1 MPGLDSRDI
10 EKALTLF
17 RAGNLAAAAQV
28 CEAILRRNRRNVDA
42 LYLLALIAM
51 NRRDCEEAERI
62 FAKATKVDP
71 NSAEIWNNR
80 GSNLC
85 AMNLPDRA
93 LEAFDRAIAIAP
105 TFFEAI
111 YNRGK
116 TLNDTGQLE
125 AALASYDKCL
135 ELQPRYVP
143 ALNNRGNL
151 LEKLERNEEALTSY
165 NKCLAA
171 APTFATA
178 WKNAGIVLIK
188 LRRYEEAAKAL
199 GRALELDPAQDAIGH
214 LIYARQQLCDWDDL
228 PALISQLVDGVQ
240 KGTVTAIP
248 FVLLGATD
256 SAELQL
262 GYARDYVAKKY
273 APAGRT
279 LWRGE
284 RYAHERIRIAYLSA
298 DFREHATAYLTAGLF
313 ERHDRTKFETIAI
326 SFSPYRP
333 DEAQQRIRNA
343 FEKFI
348 DVCNMSDGEVA
359 NLIRELEVD
368 IAVDLMCL
376 TQHHRLGILAFRPA
390 PIQVNFL
397 GYPGTVGAP
406 YIDYIIADRVVIP
419 AADQQFYSEK
429 VVYLPDTYQP
439 NDDRRVCPALGMAR
453 ADHGLPE
460 HGFVFC
466 SFNNTFKITPM
477 IFDIWMRLLRQVDGS
492 ILWLLEGDALVTQN
506 LGREAERRGVA
517 ASRLIFAKRVGLEH
531 HLARHRL
538 ADLFL
543 DTLPYNAHTTA
554 SDALWMGL
562 PVLTC
567 PGRTFAGR
575 VAASLLSAAGL
586 EELIASSL
594 ADYEAMALKL
604 ARDGPLLDSL
614 RERVE
619 SSRRDGRLFDTVLY
633 TRQIESAYVQMWER
647 FQKGEPRASISVP
660 RIERNGRAGFVPTW
674 E

>member
-10 EKALTLF
+10 ERALTLF
-17 RAGNLAAAAQV
+17 RAGNSAAAAQV
-28 CEAILRRNRRNVDA
+28 CEAILRRNGRDVSA
-42 LYLLALIAM
+42 LYLLALTAM
-51 NRRDCEEAERI
+51 QQQDCAKAERV
-62 FAKATKVDP
+62 FAKLTKIAA

-80 GSNLC
+80 GANLY
-85 AMNLPDRA
+85 AMKLPDSA
-93 LEAFDRAIAIAP
+93 IEAFDRAIAIEP
-105 TFFEAI
+105 TFSEAI

-116 TLNDTGQLE
+116 ALNDTGQLE
-125 AALASYDKCL
+125 AALAAYDKCL

-143 ALNNRGNL
+143 ALNNRGNV

-214 LIYARQQLCDWDDL
+214 LIYARQQLCDWGDL
-228 PALISQLVDGVQ
+228 PALISKLVDDVQ

-248 FVLLGATD
+248 FVLLGATN
-256 SAELQL
+256 SASLQL
-262 GYARDYVAKKY
+262 QYARDYVAKEY
-273 APAGRT
+273 APARRS

-284 RYAHERIRIAYLSA
+284 CYAHERIRIAYLSA
-298 DFREHATAYLTAGLF
+298 DFRAHAIVYLTAGLF
-313 ERHDRTKFETIAI
+313 EHHDRTKFETIAI
-326 SFSPYRP
+326 SFSPYHP
-333 DEAQQRIRNA
+333 DEAQQRVRNA
-343 FEKFI
+343 FENFI
-348 DVCNMSDGEVA
+348 DVRNMSDGEVA
-359 NLIRELEVD
+359 SLIRELEVD
-368 IAVDLMCL
+368 IAVDLMGL

-390 PIQVNFL
+390 PIQVNYL
-397 GYPGTVGAP
+397 GYAGTIGAP
-406 YIDYIIADRVVIP
+406 YVDYIIADRVVIP

-429 VVYLPDTYQP
+429 VAYLPDSYQP
-439 NDDRRVCPALGMAR
+439 NDDRRVCPALDVTR
-453 ADHGLPE
+453 SSEGLPE

-492 ILWLLEGDALVTQN
+492 VLWLLEGDGLVPQN
-506 LGREAERRGVA
+506 LRREAERRGVA
-517 ASRLIFAKRVGLEH
+517 ASRLIFAKRVALED

-562 PVLTC
+562 PVITC
-567 PGRTFAGR
+567 PGKTFAGR
-575 VAASLLSAAGL
+575 VAASLLTAAGL

-594 ADYEAMALKL
+594 EDYEAIVLKL
-604 ARDGPLLDSL
+604 ARDRSLLDSL

-619 SSRRDGRLFDTVLY
+619 SSRHDGRLFDTALY
-633 TRQIESAYVQMWER
+633 TRQIEAAYVQMWER
-647 FQKGEPRASISVP
+647 LQRGEPPACISVP
-660 RIERNGRAGFVPTW
+660 RIERNGRAGFVPT
-674 E
+674 